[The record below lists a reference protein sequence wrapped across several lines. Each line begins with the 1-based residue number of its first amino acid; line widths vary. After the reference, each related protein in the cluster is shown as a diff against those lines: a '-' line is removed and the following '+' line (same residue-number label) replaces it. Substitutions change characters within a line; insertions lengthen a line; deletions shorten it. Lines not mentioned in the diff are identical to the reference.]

1 MCIMKDKKE
10 LNEDSFYSE
19 SNISYLESIL
29 KDIKEGKAHFSEHE
43 LIEVD

>member
-1 MCIMKDKKE
+1 MKDKKE
-10 LNEDSFYSE
+10 LNEDSYYSE